1 MPHYVLNFSAP
12 SEGGQVYGLTRFLH
26 EQGGYVEQ
34 FSVFDDQD
42 SRRFYARAVF
52 LPGSKPLDLA
62 QLRHDYAAFL
72 HEFDAE
78 GGLWHLHEKVP
89 VLLMVSKTD
98 HCLRTLLNAARWG
111 DLNMNV
117 VAVASNHDLLRGMV
131 EEQGIPYHH
140 LPVGKEN
147 RAEQEEEIIR
157 LFEASGAEFIV
168 LARYMQILSNAAS
181 IRLAGRAINIHHSFL
196 PGFKGANPYKQAHE
210 RGVKLIGATAHYVTS
225 DLDEGPII
233 EQAVERVDHAFTPE
247 QLLSTGRHIEALVL
261 ERALRFVLERR
272 VFINGERTVI
282 LR

>member
-1 MPHYVLNFSAP
+1 MPQYVLNFSAP
-12 SEGGQVYGLTRFLH
+12 SEGGQVYGLTDFLQQ
-26 EQGGYVEQ
+26 QGGYIEQ
-34 FSVFDDQD
+34 FSVFDDTE

-52 LPGSKPLDLA
+52 LAGEKPLELA
-62 QLRHDYAAFL
+62 QLRRDYAVLLQQYGAQ
-72 HEFDAE
+72 
-78 GGLWHLHEKVP
+78 GGLWHLHDKVP

-98 HCLRTLLNAARWG
+98 HCLRTLLNAAKWG
-111 DLNMNV
+111 DLNMEV
-117 VAVASNHDLLRGMV
+117 VAVASNHDSLRGMV
-131 EEQGIPYHH
+131 EEQGIAYHH
-140 LPVGKEN
+140 LPVSKEN
-147 RAEQEEEIIR
+147 RAQQEEQILQ
-157 LFEASGAEFIV
+157 LFEQSGAEFIV
-168 LARYMQILSNAAS
+168 LARYMQILSNATS

-247 QLLSTGRHIEALVL
+247 QLLSTGRHIEAVVL

>member
-1 MPHYVLNFSAP
+1 MPQYVLNFSAP
-12 SEGGQVYGLTRFLH
+12 SRGGQVYALTRFLH
-26 EQGGYVEQ
+26 EQGGYVGQ

-52 LPGSKPLDLA
+52 SAEGRVLDLEA
-62 QLRHDYAAFL
+62 LRRDYEAL
-72 HEFDAE
+72 LRQHGGE
-78 GGLWHLHEKVP
+78 GGLWHLHDKVP
-89 VLLMVSKTD
+89 VMLMVSKTD
-98 HCLRTLLNAARWG
+98 HCLRTLLNAAKWG
-111 DLNMNV
+111 DLNMEV

-131 EEQGIPYHH
+131 EEQGIAYHH
-140 LPVGKEN
+140 LPVSKEN
-147 RAEQEEEIIR
+147 RAEQEEQILR
-157 LFEASGAEFIV
+157 LFGQSGAEFLV

-181 IRLAGRAINIHHSFL
+181 VRLAGRAINIHHSFL

-247 QLLSTGRHIEALVL
+247 QLLSTGRHIEAVVL